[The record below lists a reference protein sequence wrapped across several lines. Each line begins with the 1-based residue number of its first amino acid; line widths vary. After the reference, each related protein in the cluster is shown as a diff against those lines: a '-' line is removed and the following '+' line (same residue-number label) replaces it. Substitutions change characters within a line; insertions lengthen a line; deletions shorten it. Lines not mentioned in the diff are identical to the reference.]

1 MTALPSSLASEAP
14 RRIELPRE
22 AFFHGDAPGE
32 PCPAAI
38 DLTGLN
44 RILVYGPFLP
54 LPAGAWRAEVRL
66 ALCEHG
72 ARRPM
77 RLDFASGQAI
87 TAAAVTVGEAGEQR
101 VIVTH
106 EVIAGAPIELRLWLL
121 RPTFHGE
128 LRFLGATLERVDS
141 YPMNM
146 PANDASA

>member
-1 MTALPSSLASEAP
+1 MTALSSSPASETP

-54 LPAGAWRAEVRL
+54 LPAGPWRAEVRL
-66 ALCEHG
+66 ELCEYG
-72 ARRPM
+72 ARRPL
-77 RLDFASGQAI
+77 RLDFASGEAI
-87 TAAAVTVGEAGEQR
+87 TAAAVAGQPGLQR
-101 VIVTH
+101 VCVTH
-106 EVIAGAPIELRLWLL
+106 EVTAGAPIELRLWLL

-128 LRFLGATLERVDS
+128 LRFLGATLERVDT
-141 YPMNM
+141 YPMNL
-146 PANDASA
+146 PANDVSA